1 MNKFKIG
8 KKLISDNSQ
17 AYFIADIAS
26 NHDGSLTKAK
36 ELIHMAAESGANA
49 AKFQNFFASTL
60 VSDYGFKKLKN
71 IKSHQSFWKDSTFN
85 IYKKN
90 EVPLKWT
97 EVLFNTCKK
106 YNIEYLTTP
115 YDSEIIP
122 YLNKFLFA
130 WKVGSGDITW
140 HDIIIKMAHTQKP
153 IIISTG
159 ASNLYEIKKIYKKIT
174 KINKKICLMQ
184 CNTNYSANK
193 SNFKYINLNVLKS
206 FKLIFKNAIL
216 GLSDHTLNC
225 ETVLGAVTLG
235 AKIIEKHFTDNNN
248 NIGPDHKFSMNPRTW
263 REMIDRTRNLED
275 SMGNGLKKLE
285 KNEINT
291 VILQRRSIRIN
302 KNLIKGH
309 MLKKN
314 DLDFLRPCP
323 KDAIPPYEYE
333 KIINKKLNKD
343 LSEGEYLKYRYLN
356 K

>member
-8 KKLISDNSQ
+8 KKFISDNSP

-36 ELIHMAAESGANA
+36 ELIHMAAENGADA
-49 AKFQNFFASTL
+49 AKFQNFFAATL
-60 VSDYGFKKLKN
+60 VSDYGFKKLRN
-71 IKSHQSFWKDSTFN
+71 IKSHQSFWSDSAFN

-97 EVLFNTCKK
+97 ESLFNTCKK
-106 YNIEYLTTP
+106 YNIEYLTAP
-115 YDSEIIP
+115 YDSEVIP
-122 YLNKFLFA
+122 YLNKFLCA
-130 WKVGSGDITW
+130 WKIGSGDITW
-140 HDIIIKMAHTQKP
+140 HDNVIKMAQTKKP
-153 IIISTG
+153 VIISTG
-159 ASNLYEIKKIYKKIT
+159 ASNLSEIKKIYKKII
-174 KINKKICLMQ
+174 KVNKKICLMQ
-184 CNTNYSANK
+184 CNTNYSADK

-206 FKLIFKNAIL
+206 FKLSFKNVIL
-216 GLSDHTLNC
+216 GLSDHTLDC
-225 ETVLGAVTLG
+225 ETVLGAVALG
-235 AKIIEKHFTDNNN
+235 ARIIEKHFTDNNN

-275 SMGNGLKKLE
+275 SMGDGVKKLE

-291 VILQRRSIRIN
+291 VILQRRCIRIN

-309 MLKKN
+309 ILKKN

-333 KIINKKLNKD
+333 KIINKKINKD
-343 LSEGEYLKYRYLN
+343 LSEGEYLKYTYLI